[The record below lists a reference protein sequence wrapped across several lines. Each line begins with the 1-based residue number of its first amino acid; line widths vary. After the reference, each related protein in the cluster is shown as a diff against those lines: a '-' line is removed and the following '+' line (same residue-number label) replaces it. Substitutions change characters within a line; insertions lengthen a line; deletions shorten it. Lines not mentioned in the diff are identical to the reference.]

1 MAWLTLRFII
11 MRGFYFGNNNL
22 LLLAIVRNSYLST
35 LDILNMWTTAIPF
48 QMDLGFFVDA
58 FLLRLELKACIFHD
72 AVL

>member
-1 MAWLTLRFII
+1 M
-11 MRGFYFGNNNL
+11 L
-22 LLLAIVRNSYLST
+22 LVAIVRNSYLSKLP

-58 FLLRLELKACIFHD
+58 FLLRLELKAFLFHD